1 MVTFGGEFPLYA
13 IWLLLIWYE
22 LDGDQKGQE
31 VIISLGREEK
41 SRGVRIVGKREFHLQ
56 QEVFEKEYRII
67 IFQSS
72 ETHILVLR
80 LLLKQ
85 ALSC

>member
-1 MVTFGGEFPLYA
+1 VSFLFYA

-31 VIISLGREEK
+31 VIILLGREEK

-67 IFQSS
+67 VFQSS
-72 ETHILVLR
+72 EPHILVLR